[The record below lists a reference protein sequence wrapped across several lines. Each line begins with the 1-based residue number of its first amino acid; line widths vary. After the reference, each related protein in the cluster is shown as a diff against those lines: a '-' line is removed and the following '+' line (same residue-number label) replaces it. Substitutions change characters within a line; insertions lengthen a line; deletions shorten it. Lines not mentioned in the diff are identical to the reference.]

1 MDIYSL
7 LKEDHKKV
15 KGLFR
20 KAEDTTERAIK
31 TRKELFQK
39 IKTELEAHTKVE
51 ETLFYPRLEMD
62 EETRGLTLEA
72 YAEHKIV
79 KELLAEIG
87 GMPVESETWT
97 AKMKVLIEMVEH
109 HAEEEESDL
118 FPAAKKVLDGDEAE
132 EMANQATTLKRD
144 MGL

>member
-20 KAEDTTERAIK
+20 KVEETTERASK
-31 TRKELFQK
+31 TRTDLFQK
-39 IKTELEAHTKVE
+39 IKTELDAHTKVE
-51 ETLFYPRLEMD
+51 ETLFYPKLETA
-62 EETRGLTLEA
+62 EETRKLTMEA
-72 YAEHKIV
+72 YEEHKIV
-79 KELLAEIG
+79 KDLLSEIG
-87 GMPVESETWT
+87 GMPVETELWA

-132 EMANQATTLKRD
+132 DMANQARTLKRD